1 LATAKNG
8 LLEPWN
14 VGKSEDLYGINQ
26 WGKGYFRINPS
37 GNISVH
43 PDKDPGRGIDLLR
56 LVERVREMGYHPP
69 LLFRFPG
76 ILRHRFADMHA
87 AFADARRE
95 ANYKGGYRCVFPIK
109 VNQQAHVVEE
119 VIEFGREFGFGVEA
133 GSKPEL
139 LAVLALVED
148 ETMPIVCNGFKDAEY
163 LEAVVLAQKL
173 GKNILPII
181 ENFGELLLLIEIG
194 ARHGVRPKLGA
205 RFKPAARGAGKWEAS
220 TGLGSKFGLDVTE
233 LVRAIEVLKKEGLA
247 DQLKLL
253 HFHMGSQITN
263 IRNIKE
269 AVNEAARVY
278 VEMVAEGAGLELLDV
293 GGGLGIDYDGSQTNF
308 GSSMNYT
315 LDEYARDVVFAVQAV
330 CDRAGVTHPTIVTES
345 GRAVAAFNSV
355 LVFNVLGKAE
365 VPSGNVPPP
374 GKRSEM
380 PVPIANLYDSLNEL
394 TSKNIL
400 ECYHDALKSRD
411 DALNLFSLGYMSLS
425 QRSLAERLFWAICKE
440 IRRQTHKG
448 GGGPIH
454 EDLEGLDAMLADTYF
469 CNYSV
474 FQSMPDSWAVD
485 QLFPIM
491 PLHRLG
497 DRPDRQA
504 TLADMTCDSDGK
516 VDRFIDPRDVK
527 SVLELH
533 SLETGNEYYLA
544 AFLVGAYQEILGDLH
559 NLFGDTH
566 AIHVGMTEGGEPTIE
581 TIVEGDTVR
590 EVLSYVQY
598 QPEKLTDMLRKQV
611 EAAEKKDR
619 LTPEEGRQLLDFYAI
634 GLDGYTYLE

>member
-1 LATAKNG
+1 LGKSNG
-8 LLEPWN
+8 LPESWS
-14 VGKSEDLYGINQ
+14 VGKSEDLYGIPQ
-26 WGKGYFRINPS
+26 WGKGYFRINES

-43 PDKDPGRGIDLLR
+43 PEKDPARGLDLLSI
-56 LVERVREMGYHPP
+56 VERVREMGYHPP

-76 ILRHRFADMHA
+76 VLRHRFAELNA
-87 AFADARRE
+87 VFADARRE

-119 VIEFGREFGFGVEA
+119 VVEFGREFGFGVEA

-139 LAVLALVED
+139 LAVLAMVED
-148 ETMPIVCNGFKDAEY
+148 EETPIVCNGFKDAEY
-163 LEAVVLAQKL
+163 LETVVLAQKL

-194 ARHGVRPKLGA
+194 ERHGVRPKLGT

-233 LVRAIEVLKKEGLA
+233 LVKAIEVLKEKGLA

-278 VEMVAEGAGLELLDV
+278 VEMVAEGAGLELIDV

-315 LDEYARDVVFAVQAV
+315 LDEYARDVVFAIQAV
-330 CDRAGVTHPTIVTES
+330 CDRAGVAHPTIITES

-355 LVFNVLGKAE
+355 LVFNVLGSTG
-365 VPSGNVPPP
+365 VPSGELPAQ

-380 PVPIANLYDSLNEL
+380 PVPIANLYDTLNEL
-394 TSKNIL
+394 STKNIL
-400 ECYHDALKSRD
+400 ESYHDASKSRD

-425 QRSLAERLFWAICKE
+425 QRSLAERLFWAICRE
-440 IRRQTHKG
+440 IKRMTNKSG
-448 GGGPIH
+448 KVH
-454 EDLEGLDAMLADTYF
+454 EDLEVLDAMLADTYF

-491 PLHRLG
+491 PLHRLQE
-497 DRPDRQA
+497 RPERRA

-527 SVLELH
+527 PVLELH
-533 SLETGNEYYLA
+533 SLERGCEYYLA

-566 AIHVGMTEGGEPTIE
+566 AIHVSMSEGGEPTID
-581 TIVEGDTVR
+581 TVVEGDTVR

-598 QPEKLTDMLRKQV
+598 EPEKLTDRLRKQV
-611 EAAEKKDR
+611 EAAQKKDR